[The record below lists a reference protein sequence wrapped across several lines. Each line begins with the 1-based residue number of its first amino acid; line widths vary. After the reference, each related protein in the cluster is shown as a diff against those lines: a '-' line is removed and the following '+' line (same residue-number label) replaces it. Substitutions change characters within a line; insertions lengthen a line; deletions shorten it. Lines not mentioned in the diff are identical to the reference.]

1 MYVLDTWRIARRAE
15 TERKERVE
23 VREEEERQRKAL
35 GPILV
40 REFARQEHY
49 QEKMFRDC
57 TLERDVF
64 GSLVRSSR
72 SLASEDCPV
81 SSLSILSCDHYPAAF
96 TLDVLV

>member
-23 VREEEERQRKAL
+23 VREEEERQRKVL

-64 GSLVRSSR
+64 GSLVCSSR
-72 SLASEDCPV
+72 SLAPEDCPV